1 MKIKSLLEGKTSLI
15 NEIPHTGFDS
25 AHSAE
30 TKFKDTLVD
39 FRFQFV
45 FRDDKEAYKKFLM
58 AFMYGDGVYAK
69 FDNHYIHI
77 SQNYIKKTSKPKS
90 GDLVLPDNWI
100 KFAKIIRD
108 N

>member
-1 MKIKSLLEGKTSLI
+1 
-15 NEIPHTGFDS
+15 
-25 AHSAE
+25 
-30 TKFKDTLVD
+30 
-39 FRFQFV
+39 
-45 FRDDKEAYKKFLM
+45 M

-100 KFAKIIRD
+100 KFAKIIKD

>member
-1 MKIKSLLEGKTSLI
+1 M
-15 NEIPHTGFDS
+15 
-25 AHSAE
+25 
-30 TKFKDTLVD
+30 
-39 FRFQFV
+39 
-45 FRDDKEAYKKFLM
+45 KFLA

-77 SQNYIKKTSKPKS
+77 SQNYIKKASKPKS

-100 KFAKIIRD
+100 KFAKIIKD